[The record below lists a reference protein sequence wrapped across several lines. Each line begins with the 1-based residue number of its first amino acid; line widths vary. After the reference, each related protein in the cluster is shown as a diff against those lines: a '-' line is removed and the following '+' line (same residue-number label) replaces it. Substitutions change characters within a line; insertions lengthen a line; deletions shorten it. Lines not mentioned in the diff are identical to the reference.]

1 MRKRDWREVRWHGRG
16 GQGAV
21 TAARVFGAAALREG
35 KYFQA
40 FPEFGPERTGA
51 PVVAFDRIGP
61 TPIWDYSQVYHPDL
75 VVLLDPT
82 LIGSEDLFSGL
93 EGAGKV
99 IINCRDPIPF
109 SLDALGIEGEK
120 EVYIVDAS
128 GIARELLG
136 RDLPNTPMVGAA
148 VRVSELVGLEAVA
161 AELQELMAAKRSP
174 EIAARNLEAL
184 RRGYG
189 EVVRIDGPHVE
200 TGMAG
205 SRARGLDP

>member
-1 MRKRDWREVRWHGRG
+1 MMRKRDWREVRWHGRG
-16 GQGAV
+16 GQGTV

-51 PVVAFDRIGP
+51 PVVAFNRIGP
-61 TPIWDYSQVYHPDL
+61 TPIWDCSQVYHPDL

-82 LIGSEDLFSGL
+82 LIGAVDLFSGL
-93 EGAGKV
+93 EGEGKV

-136 RDLPNTPMVGAA
+136 FTARAGGFRGD
-148 VRVSELVGLEAVA
+148 EL
-161 AELQELMAAKRSP
+161 
-174 EIAARNLEAL
+174 AL
-184 RRGYG
+184 LGRG
-189 EVVRIDGPHVE
+189 R
-200 TGMAG
+200 G
-205 SRARGLDP
+205 SRRRRRPGPRLSEPRGR